1 MTPSASWHSSCRCTR
16 TTNGGGRNSRQGW
29 RQKSPPFRPR
39 LVLTRLRS
47 FMSGWRPMAR
57 QHRLQGI
64 TGRFLWVRRC
74 GCLGFAVADGKAPIS
89 GSASASLSGGC
100 WGSGSEGGSRGNPA
114 FVGSL
119 CFVIALHN
127 PTRYKIIPA
136 SSAYSRMVSIL
147 IP

>member
-16 TTNGGGRNSRQGW
+16 TTNDGGRNWRQGW

-47 FMSGWRPMAR
+47 FTSGWRPMVR

-74 GCLGFAVADGKAPIS
+74 GCWGFAVADGKAPMS

-100 WGSGSEGGSRGNPA
+100 WGSGSEEGSRGNPA
-114 FVGSL
+114 LCRVACILLYVVSCYTILRATKKIVGRFV
-119 CFVIALHN
+119 F
-127 PTRYKIIPA
+127 
-136 SSAYSRMVSIL
+136 
-147 IP
+147 